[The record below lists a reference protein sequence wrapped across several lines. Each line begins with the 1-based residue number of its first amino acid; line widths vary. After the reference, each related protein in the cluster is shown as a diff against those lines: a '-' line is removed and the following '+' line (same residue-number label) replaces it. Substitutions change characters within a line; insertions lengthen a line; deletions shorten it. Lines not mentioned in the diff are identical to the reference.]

1 MIFNELSCTSDEQ
14 VEIIDVILEDEN
26 DNTTKIENEED
37 TLGIISGNVLV
48 NINNK
53 DYEKDNY
60 IPVDGLEIE
69 LYNYKNLNAPIDKV
83 KPDNQGFYEF
93 KNLDVDDYIL
103 KLYLPNNYELLE
115 ENDKNF
121 INKQLLISKKIN
133 NQNNIDI
140 PIKLKK
146 TFSVKGV
153 VFLDKSQSS
162 TYDKGSI
169 GINGIKISLLDEEDK
184 LIKQTTTKKF
194 LSIDGFFDFNNLDSN
209 VYKIVL
215 KIEDEL
221 EIYNFTKELKPSKR
235 LKICTLKV
243 SDKYKKL
250 GTKYLKIAL
259 TEAIKNNVNE
269 IYITLYTN
277 HKDLINLLEKNNYKY
292 YCDNTNNE
300 KVYVNKIKEF

>member
-1 MIFNELSCTSDEQ
+1 MIFNELSCTLEEQ

-133 NQNNIDI
+133 NLNNIDI

-215 KIEDEL
+215 KIEDG
-221 EIYNFTKELKPSKR
+221 IAFTPPKYDIEFGSKAS
-235 LKICTLKV
+235 KTFSGIKCKV
-243 SDKYKKL
+243 SDHDL
-250 GTKYLKIAL
+250 DNA
-259 TEAIKNNVNE
+259 
-269 IYITLYTN
+269 YIGVISLSQPQ
-277 HKDLINLLEKNNYKY
+277 
-292 YCDNTNNE
+292 
-300 KVYVNKIKEF
+300 

>member
-153 VFLDKSQSS
+153 VFL
-162 TYDKGSI
+162 
-169 GINGIKISLLDEEDK
+169 
-184 LIKQTTTKKF
+184 
-194 LSIDGFFDFNNLDSN
+194 
-209 VYKIVL
+209 
-215 KIEDEL
+215 
-221 EIYNFTKELKPSKR
+221 EIL
-235 LKICTLKV
+235 
-243 SDKYKKL
+243 
-250 GTKYLKIAL
+250 
-259 TEAIKNNVNE
+259 
-269 IYITLYTN
+269 
-277 HKDLINLLEKNNYKY
+277 LINLGL
-292 YCDNTNNE
+292 
-300 KVYVNKIKEF
+300 

>member
-60 IPVDGLEIE
+60 ISVDGLEIE

-133 NQNNIDI
+133 NLNNIDI
-140 PIKLKK
+140 PI
-146 TFSVKGV
+146 
-153 VFLDKSQSS
+153 
-162 TYDKGSI
+162 
-169 GINGIKISLLDEEDK
+169 
-184 LIKQTTTKKF
+184 
-194 LSIDGFFDFNNLDSN
+194 
-209 VYKIVL
+209 
-215 KIEDEL
+215 
-221 EIYNFTKELKPSKR
+221 
-235 LKICTLKV
+235 
-243 SDKYKKL
+243 
-250 GTKYLKIAL
+250 
-259 TEAIKNNVNE
+259 
-269 IYITLYTN
+269 
-277 HKDLINLLEKNNYKY
+277 
-292 YCDNTNNE
+292 
-300 KVYVNKIKEF
+300 

>member
-146 TFSVKGV
+146 TF
-153 VFLDKSQSS
+153 
-162 TYDKGSI
+162 
-169 GINGIKISLLDEEDK
+169 INGIKISLLDEEDK

-215 KIEDEL
+215 KIEDG
-221 EIYNFTKELKPSKR
+221 IAFTPPKYDIEFGSKAS
-235 LKICTLKV
+235 KTFSGIKCKV
-243 SDKYKKL
+243 SDHDL
-250 GTKYLKIAL
+250 DNA
-259 TEAIKNNVNE
+259 
-269 IYITLYTN
+269 YIGVISLSQPQ
-277 HKDLINLLEKNNYKY
+277 
-292 YCDNTNNE
+292 
-300 KVYVNKIKEF
+300 

>member
-26 DNTTKIENEED
+26 NDTTKIENEED

-121 INKQLLISKKIN
+121 INKQLLISRKIN

-153 VFLDKSQSS
+153 VFL
-162 TYDKGSI
+162 
-169 GINGIKISLLDEEDK
+169 
-184 LIKQTTTKKF
+184 
-194 LSIDGFFDFNNLDSN
+194 
-209 VYKIVL
+209 
-215 KIEDEL
+215 
-221 EIYNFTKELKPSKR
+221 EIL
-235 LKICTLKV
+235 
-243 SDKYKKL
+243 
-250 GTKYLKIAL
+250 
-259 TEAIKNNVNE
+259 
-269 IYITLYTN
+269 
-277 HKDLINLLEKNNYKY
+277 LINLGL
-292 YCDNTNNE
+292 
-300 KVYVNKIKEF
+300 

>member
-103 KLYLPNNYELLE
+103 KLYLPNNYDLL
-115 ENDKNF
+115 
-121 INKQLLISKKIN
+121 
-133 NQNNIDI
+133 
-140 PIKLKK
+140 
-146 TFSVKGV
+146 
-153 VFLDKSQSS
+153 
-162 TYDKGSI
+162 
-169 GINGIKISLLDEEDK
+169 
-184 LIKQTTTKKF
+184 
-194 LSIDGFFDFNNLDSN
+194 
-209 VYKIVL
+209 
-215 KIEDEL
+215 
-221 EIYNFTKELKPSKR
+221 
-235 LKICTLKV
+235 
-243 SDKYKKL
+243 
-250 GTKYLKIAL
+250 
-259 TEAIKNNVNE
+259 
-269 IYITLYTN
+269 
-277 HKDLINLLEKNNYKY
+277 
-292 YCDNTNNE
+292 
-300 KVYVNKIKEF
+300 